1 MLALRQQQL
10 AFLAQHWRHNELVK
24 LQVCV
29 CVCVCVFVCVYG
41 PMLFPLSVC
50 VWLWPSAVATKCM
63 CTSMAQCCCRDKLVE
78 ICVCIYWHLD
88 IEANV

>member
-29 CVCVCVFVCVYG
+29 CVCVCVCLCV
-41 PMLFPLSVC
+41 
-50 VWLWPSAVATKCM
+50 
-63 CTSMAQCCCRDKLVE
+63 SMAQCCF
-78 ICVCIYWHLD
+78 H
-88 IEANV
+88 